1 MKNWNCLLCG
11 VGGQGTV
18 LAAKLIAY
26 AAMKKGMQVRNAE
39 TIGMAQRGGSVVSH
53 VRYGAQIETPLIP
66 EHSADVMIA
75 FEPAEAVRCLRY
87 LREDSVI
94 VVSRKAVKPVTAVL
108 SGEDSYTGTE
118 MLNYL
123 TQNFSHVQIVDAD
136 GICQAC
142 GSPKVLNI
150 ALLAAA
156 AKSGGLGIT
165 PEEIRQAVTERLPQK
180 FHAINLKA
188 IDIICKGAETL

>member
-75 FEPAEAVRCLRY
+75 F
-87 LREDSVI
+87 
-94 VVSRKAVKPVTAVL
+94 VKHHHLVL
-108 SGEDSYTGTE
+108 LCSATE
-118 MLNYL
+118 
-123 TQNFSHVQIVDAD
+123 
-136 GICQAC
+136 
-142 GSPKVLNI
+142 
-150 ALLAAA
+150 LLSATL
-156 AKSGGLGIT
+156 AKSLY
-165 PEEIRQAVTERLPQK
+165 
-180 FHAINLKA
+180 
-188 IDIICKGAETL
+188 

>member
-53 VRYGAQIETPLIP
+53 VRYGVQIETPLIP

-87 LREDSVI
+87 LREDGVI

-108 SGEDSYTGTE
+108 SGENSYTGTE
-118 MLNYL
+118 MLDYL

>member
-1 MKNWNCLLCG
+1 
-11 VGGQGTV
+11 
-18 LAAKLIAY
+18 
-26 AAMKKGMQVRNAE
+26 MQVRNAE

-87 LREDSVI
+87 LREDGVI

-118 MLNYL
+118 MLDYL
-123 TQNFSHVQIVDAD
+123 TQNFPTSR
-136 GICQAC
+136 
-142 GSPKVLNI
+142 SW
-150 ALLAAA
+150 
-156 AKSGGLGIT
+156 T
-165 PEEIRQAVTERLPQK
+165 PTASVRHAVRRR
-180 FHAINLKA
+180 
-188 IDIICKGAETL
+188 C